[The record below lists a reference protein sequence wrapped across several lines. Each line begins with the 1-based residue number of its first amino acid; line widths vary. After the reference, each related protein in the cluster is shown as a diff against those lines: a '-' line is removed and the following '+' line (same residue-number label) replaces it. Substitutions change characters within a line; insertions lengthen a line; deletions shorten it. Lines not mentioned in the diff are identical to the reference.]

1 MNSAHMHKKQ
11 SGFTLLEMLVSVMVF
26 LLISGTIFQ
35 LLTNTQKQSQN
46 DSQMR
51 DTFQEA
57 RLGLDQIVRDINDA
71 GYPPANHFTVLPAV
85 TGYAQTPVAW
95 SPNYVAG
102 IACTVGGTCTTPGP
116 YDIIFEEDYDGS
128 GTVKWV
134 RYQLQGTTL
143 WRGVTPKVAGIDP
156 VTATNIAGVMY
167 PYVQNVMNNAPAAQI
182 GQIRAT
188 YPNMF
193 PGANPVP
200 IFTYAFDNNTGTA
213 GCVSAVSSPCNIR
226 DVQVT
231 LIVQTPQRDAQ
242 NAVLRLVEL
251 NGRGH
256 RLNPNL

>member
-1 MNSAHMHKKQ
+1 MNFTQKQ
-11 SGFTLLEMLVSVMVF
+11 NSQTGFTLLEMLVSVLVF
-26 LLISGTIFQ
+26 VLISGTIFQ
-35 LLTNTQKQSQN
+35 LLGTTQKKGQTESQF
-46 DSQMR
+46 R

-57 RLGLDQIVRDINDA
+57 RLGLDQIVRDISDA
-71 GYPPANHFTVLPAV
+71 GYPPANHFSILPAV
-85 TGYAQTPVAW
+85 SGYAQTPVAW
-95 SPNYVAG
+95 SPNYPAT
-102 IACTVGGTCTTPGP
+102 ACTVSGTCTTPGP

-143 WRGVTPKVAGIDP
+143 WRGVTPKLAGVDP

-167 PYVQNVMNNAPAAQI
+167 PYVQNVMNNASAAQI

-193 PGANPVP
+193 PGAAPVP
-200 IFTYAFDNNTGTA
+200 IFQDTLDAATGTA
-213 GCVSAVSSPCNIR
+213 GCLAAASSPCNIR

-231 LIVQTPQRDAQ
+231 LIVQAPQRDSTNQ
-242 NAVLRLVEL
+242 VLRLVEL